1 MMEPVSSC
9 LLKMLNRMMNKINME
24 KEWLNISRI
33 IVEKNTCQE
42 FDNILKSKN
51 KIKQILYFNIILI

>member
-1 MMEPVSSC
+1 
-9 LLKMLNRMMNKINME
+9 MNKINME

-51 KIKQILYFNIILI
+51 KIKPILYFNIILK

>member
-1 MMEPVSSC
+1 MREPVSSC
-9 LLKMLNRMMNKINME
+9 LLKMLTHMMNKINME

-51 KIKQILYFNIILI
+51 KIKPILYLNIILK